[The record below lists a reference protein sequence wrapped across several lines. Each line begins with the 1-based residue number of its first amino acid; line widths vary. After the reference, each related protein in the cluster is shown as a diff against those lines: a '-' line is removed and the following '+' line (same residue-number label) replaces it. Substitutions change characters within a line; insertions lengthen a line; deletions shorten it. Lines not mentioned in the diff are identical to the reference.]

1 MNIPGME
8 SHQEPK
14 MRYEAPSLIIKPH
27 SAVGGR
33 IKPSPESKF
42 YDEPFALIDE
52 IAGDVLGR

>member
-1 MNIPGME
+1 MALLRKHSSATKE
-8 SHQEPK
+8 DVKQV
-14 MRYEAPSLIIKPH
+14 AV

-52 IAGDVLGR
+52 IAGEILG

>member
-1 MNIPGME
+1 MALLRKRSSATKGDVKQM
-8 SHQEPK
+8 
-14 MRYEAPSLIIKPH
+14 AV

-42 YDEPFALIDE
+42 YDEPFVLIDE